1 MENSV
6 YVIYVGVAG
15 LRSEDVPHY
24 VNEVTKKLIPE
35 SVSGEFIG
43 IPTLSTSDT
52 TIVCIN
58 PKYITEE
65 SLIIEHRQNMETLNE
80 LVQEEIKL
88 KQEKIKE

>member
-1 MENSV
+1 MENKV

-15 LRSEDVPHY
+15 LRSEDIPDY
-24 VNEVTKKLIPE
+24 VNRITNSLVLE
-35 SVSGEFIG
+35 SVKGEFIG
-43 IPTLSTSDT
+43 IPTFSTADT
-52 TIVCIN
+52 TMVCIN

-80 LVQEEIKL
+80 LVQAEIKL